1 MLRVFYLVCSHVEC
15 GGDLPVF
22 LGLEV
27 VLEGPLGVEVLPTG
41 RAVTVRCL
49 NLP

>member
-1 MLRVFYLVCSHVEC
+1 MYEVYLVSSPLKGC
-15 GGDLPVF
+15 GDLPVF

-27 VLEGPLGVEVLPTG
+27 VLEGPLRVEVLPTG
-41 RAVTVRCL
+41 RAVAVGFL

>member
-1 MLRVFYLVCSHVEC
+1 MYEVYLVGSPLEG

-27 VLEGPLGVEVLPTG
+27 VLEGPLGIEVLPTG
-41 RAVTVRCL
+41 RAVTVGFL